1 MRPSINE
8 GFRPATDNDAI
19 LAALLQHEEDNFS
32 KPTVENR
39 CQKSVPIK
47 WYISSPRDAQLALAL
62 QQLEKDEVQN
72 LEAKEQMIMRD
83 GELVTIMKQQEEN
96 EAQKLMEK

>member
-1 MRPSINE
+1 MQSSLHCCSTRRTT
-8 GFRPATDNDAI
+8 FR
-19 LAALLQHEEDNFS
+19 
-32 KPTVENR
+32 NR
-39 CQKSVPIK
+39 RLKIDRKKSVPIK